1 MTVSTSM
8 NTAVGGGG
16 VGRYGGWLGRKQLIT
31 MRLLTNPPPPC
42 GSFVKIP
49 RSTATAE
56 TTSPATS
63 MIATVLVGGGREMR
77 NSMWW
82 DKLSRI
88 VFWNVKNDDCCK

>member
-1 MTVSTSM
+1 MAASISK

-16 VGRYGGWLGRKQLIT
+16 VGRYGWGLGRKQLIT

-49 RSTATAE
+49 RSTVTAE

-63 MIATVLVGGGREMR
+63 MIATVLVGVG
-77 NSMWW
+77 
-82 DKLSRI
+82 
-88 VFWNVKNDDCCK
+88 